1 MSQTTATDQPGGE
14 PDEAPRGF
22 FGRIFLF
29 LRQVF
34 GELRKVHTPTRGE
47 LVQYVLVV
55 LVFVAF
61 MMGLISVLDLGFG
74 QLAMFV
80 FGEGAVAN

>member
-1 MSQTTATDQPGGE
+1 MSQTAVSGHSSGEPVKEPGGV
-14 PDEAPRGF
+14 
-22 FGRIFLF
+22 FGRLILF

-34 GELRKVHTPTRGE
+34 AELRKVHTPTRSE

-61 MMGLISVLDLGFG
+61 MMALISLLDLGFG
-74 QLAMFV
+74 QLAMLV
-80 FGEGAVAN
+80 FGDGAIPS

>member
-1 MSQTTATDQPGGE
+1 MSQNTATERPGGE
-14 PDEAPRGF
+14 PDEAPRGI
-22 FGRIFLF
+22 FGRILLF

-61 MMGLISVLDLGFG
+61 MMALISLLDLGFG
-74 QLAMFV
+74 QLAMLV
-80 FGEGAVAN
+80 FGEGTIGS